1 MILEIYNTV
10 AAIYMV
16 IAQAI
21 DLHTT
26 SEDIKNKVGQED
38 NENLSVLNSDAPHAR
53 KFWILTA
60 AKLVGAGCSILIAL
74 IAWLHPELEV
84 AAALLNTTLAVY
96 YTRILINNIKIYRG
110 INNGN

>member
-26 SEDIKNKVGQED
+26 SEAIKHRVGKEE
-38 NENLSVLNSDAPHAR
+38 NERLAVLNAAGEHAR

-60 AKLVGAGCSILIAL
+60 AKLLGAGCSVLIAV
-74 IAWLHPELEV
+74 IAWMRPEFAVL
-84 AAALLNTTLAVY
+84 AAVLNTALAVY
-96 YTRILINNIKIYRG
+96 YTRILITNWQIYKG
-110 INNGN
+110 TNNGS

>member
-26 SEDIKNKVGQED
+26 SEGLKHKVARES
-38 NENLSVLNSDAPHAR
+38 NENLAVLNEDGPHAR
-53 KFWILTA
+53 RFWILTA
-60 AKLVGAGCSILIAL
+60 AKLLGAGCSVLIAV
-74 IAWLHPELEV
+74 IAWLRPEFGAL
-84 AAALLNTTLAVY
+84 AAVLNTALAVY
-96 YTRILINNIKIYRG
+96 YTRILITNWNIYKG
-110 INNGN
+110 IESGN